1 MALLPVRGSVWD
13 LKISWEAI
21 SDWIVLSMEFG
32 LVDNKRWKVGV
43 KTLKTI
49 YIVGWLDGTSREI
62 PEDPADGVDRRRK
75 EKEDKGWLEDCPLL
89 KRELER
95 CLNISN
101 S

>member
-49 YIVGWLDGTSREI
+49 YIVG
-62 PEDPADGVDRRRK
+62 
-75 EKEDKGWLEDCPLL
+75 
-89 KRELER
+89 
-95 CLNISN
+95 
-101 S
+101 